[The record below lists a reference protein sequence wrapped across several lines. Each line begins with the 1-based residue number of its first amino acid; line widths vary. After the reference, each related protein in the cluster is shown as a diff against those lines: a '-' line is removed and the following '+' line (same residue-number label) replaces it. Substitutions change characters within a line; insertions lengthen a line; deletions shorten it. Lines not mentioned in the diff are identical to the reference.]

1 MSGLRALIKFA
12 GHRTDGALATW
23 QRLRAQCDEAR
34 HKLAVLKQHG
44 QHYRELLHAGLRQ
57 GMPAT
62 LTMAYLGFI
71 GQIEDVV
78 VRQENDVGSLEEA
91 CVRQWQDLVDARRE
105 KRTYEILSERA
116 ATRELAASVRRRQT
130 EIDDLL
136 QRSVKAP

>member
-1 MSGLRALIKFA
+1 MSGLQALTQFA
-12 GHRTDGALATW
+12 GHRTNGALAAW

-34 HKLAVLKQHG
+34 NKLAVLKQHG
-44 QHYRELLHAGLRQ
+44 QHYRELLHAGLLQ

-62 LTMAYLGFI
+62 STMAYLSFI

-78 VRQENDVGSLEEA
+78 MRQEKDVGSLEEA

-105 KRTYEILSERA
+105 KRIYEILSERSA
-116 ATRELAASVRRRQT
+116 ARELAVSIRRTQV
-130 EIDDLL
+130 EVDDLL

>member
-1 MSGLRALIKFA
+1 MSGLRALIQFA
-12 GHRTDGALATW
+12 EYRTDGALATW

-34 HKLAVLKQHG
+34 HKLAVLKRHG
-44 QHYRELLHAGLRQ
+44 QHYRDLLHAGLRQ
-57 GMPAT
+57 GMSAT
-62 LTMAYLGFI
+62 STMAYLSFI

-116 ATRELAASVRRRQT
+116 AARELAASVRRRQA